1 MADDLDEFDAYL
13 DHLAQELGH
22 ANRHAGLKGYCSGLV
37 MPLSRKSVEPMA
49 AHIDPLH
56 ASAKHQSLHHFVA
69 KAEWSDKAIMRRVRE
84 WVMPVLGAHA
94 AEEAGYYWII
104 DDTGFPKKGRHSVGV
119 ARQYCGQL
127 GKQDNCQVAVSL
139 SIATQRGSLPVA
151 WQLYVPREW
160 TDDRERARRAGIPDD
175 QAFATKPQIA
185 LAQLREAIASGI
197 VPGIVLADAGYGD
210 ETAFREGIS
219 ELGLLYA
226 VGIRPGTSVWAPGTA
241 PLPPKPWNGRRNPPT
256 LLRRAP
262 GHEPQAVKAL
272 AMQLPANAW
281 QTVTWREGSN
291 AALSSRFAAVRVRPA
306 HQDYWRTTQREEEW
320 LLIEWPE
327 GDKEPLKY
335 FLSTAPG
342 EATLEQLVSVTKM
355 RWRIERDYQDLK
367 QEFGLGHYEGR
378 GWRGF
383 HHHATLSIAA
393 YGFLMAQRLRMGSGS
408 GDKKNFI
415 ERALPAL
422 PADYIA
428 RGSPARTTPRS

>member
-1 MADDLDEFDAYL
+1 
-13 DHLAQELGH
+13 
-22 ANRHAGLKGYCSGLV
+22 
-37 MPLSRKSVEPMA
+37 
-49 AHIDPLH
+49 
-56 ASAKHQSLHHFVA
+56 
-69 KAEWSDKAIMRRVRE
+69 
-84 WVMPVLGAHA
+84 
-94 AEEAGYYWII
+94 
-104 DDTGFPKKGRHSVGV
+104 
-119 ARQYCGQL
+119 
-127 GKQDNCQVAVSL
+127 VSL
-139 SIATQRGSLPVA
+139 SIATQRGSLPIA
-151 WQLYVPREW
+151 WQLYVPKEW
-160 TDDRERARRAGIPDD
+160 IDDRQRARRAGIPDD

-241 PLPPKPWNGRRNPPT
+241 PLAPKPWNGRGNAPT

-415 ERALPAL
+415 ERTLPAL